1 MTRTVPST
9 VNGIEFTI
17 NGPEVID
24 ELEPLWLS
32 LFDWHASIGHAALP
46 LIERTQSWPRRKALY
61 HEVLSTPDAFVV
73 VARRDGQPVGYALAQ
88 FHHGP
93 DDTWPTS
100 DRIGEIESLAV
111 LPDERG
117 AGLGTELLDVAEDEL
132 ANRGATTVA
141 IAVMVGNDA
150 AQRFYES
157 RGMVPTT
164 VRLLRLGPRPR

>member
-1 MTRTVPST
+1 MTRTLPSRAHG
-9 VNGIEFTI
+9 VEFTI
-17 NGPEVID
+17 HGLEVID

-32 LFDWHASIGHAALP
+32 LFDWHASIGHADLP
-46 LIERTQSWPRRKALY
+46 LIDRADSWPRRRALY
-61 HEVLSTPDAFVV
+61 EEVLVTPDAFVV
-73 VARRDGQPVGYALAQ
+73 VARRGGRAVGYALAQ

-100 DRIGEIESLAV
+100 DRIGEIESLAL

-132 ANRGATTVA
+132 SARGATTVA
-141 IAVMVGNDA
+141 IAVMVGNDDAQHFYA
-150 AQRFYES
+150 A

-164 VRLLRLGPRPR
+164 IRMLRLGPRPR

>member
-1 MTRTVPST
+1 MARTVPST
-9 VNGIEFTI
+9 VDGIEFTI
-17 NGPEVID
+17 DGPEVID

-61 HEVLSTPDAFVV
+61 HEVLATPDAFVV
-73 VARRDGQPVGYALAQ
+73 VARRAGRAVGYALAY

-100 DRIGEIESLAV
+100 DRIGEVESLAL

-117 AGLGTELLDVAEDEL
+117 AGLGTELLDVAEAEL
-132 ANRGATTVA
+132 AARGATTVA
-141 IAVMVGNDA
+141 IAVMVGNEA

-164 VRLLRLGPRPR
+164 IRMLRLGPRQR

>member
-1 MTRTVPST
+1 MTRSVPST
-9 VNGIEFTI
+9 VHDVEYTIE
-17 NGPEVID
+17 GPEVID

-32 LFDWHASIGHAALP
+32 LFDRHAEIGHAGLP
-46 LIERTQSWPRRKALY
+46 LIDRTQSWPRRKALY
-61 HEVLSTPDAFVV
+61 QEVLAAPDAFVV
-73 VARRDGQPVGYALAQ
+73 VARRAGAAVGYALAH
-88 FHHGP
+88 FHLGP

-100 DRIGEIESLAV
+100 DRIGEIESLAL

-132 ANRGATTVA
+132 AARGATTVA
-141 IAVMVGNDA
+141 IAVMVGNEA